1 MIWILGLVGLV
12 ALAAAWFV
20 AKSMQARIIAM
31 AAVVVG
37 LGGYLLIGKP
47 TMGDQP
53 LSQRLDELEAQ
64 ARTSAETMT
73 GDQMMALLQKRS
85 LEDPSDP
92 TPHKFMGDLLAAA
105 GRPQE
110 AQLAYQSALRR
121 NPNFQP
127 ALKALADNAFKMSGE
142 VNEATTEVYR
152 RAYQLDPS
160 DLRLGYLAAIGDW
173 RAGRQE
179 QARESWSAL
188 EAMAPEGDPRLQMF
202 QALREVLA
210 PDSLES
216 SARED
221 AN

>member
-1 MIWILGLVGLV
+1 MIWFLVLVGVL

-20 AKSMQARIIAM
+20 AKSMQTRVIAM
-31 AAVVVG
+31 AAVVIG
-37 LGGYLLIGKP
+37 LGAYAMVGRP
-47 TMGDQP
+47 MMGDQP
-53 LSQRLDELEAQ
+53 LSQRLDELETL

-73 GDQMMALLQKRS
+73 GDQMMALLQKRA
-85 LEDPSDP
+85 LDDPEDP
-92 TPHKFMGDLLAAA
+92 TPHKFMGDLLAAS

-121 NPNFQP
+121 NRDFQP
-127 ALKALADNAFKMSGE
+127 ALKALADNAFKMTGE
-142 VNEATTEVYR
+142 VNAATTEVYR
-152 RAYQLDPS
+152 RAYQLDPA

-173 RAGRQE
+173 NAGRQE
-179 QARESWSAL
+179 EAREAWAAL
-188 EAMAPEGDPRLQMF
+188 EGLAPEGDPRLQMF

-216 SARED
+216 AGENG